1 MFWSLETVA
10 SVTLMH
16 VAFSGPSSDGYV
28 GWGIPAS
35 AGRMI
40 GGNAVIVYPLSA
52 APTGELPPLFF
63 LPRDPALLYTR
74 LVLWDLQTLSPNLQE
89 RLDQ

>member
-1 MFWSLETVA
+1 MA

-28 GWGIPAS
+28 GWGIPAN

-40 GGNAVIVYPLSA
+40 GGNAVIVYPHSA
-52 APTGELPPLFF
+52 ATTGELSPHSPS
-63 LPRDPALLYTR
+63 
-74 LVLWDLQTLSPNLQE
+74 LSPCH
-89 RLDQ
+89 RLLVFPNENHNPCGLTSRND